1 MNNNIKKIIF
11 SLFVITYF
19 DKKHT
24 EYIKKRIR
32 NFRKTKQNLF
42 ITISVDWEGR
52 NLDEKN
58 INSIKKFNKD
68 YPNIPLQH
76 FLCPSYFTHK
86 IKNANKIIRSTIKKG
101 DNIGLHIHPWRSL
114 VEKANVKYRSESS
127 FYNVDESCEKCGHTV
142 PLTLYNAEELEA
154 IIKTSKKILLENN
167 LFTQNSFR
175 AGGWLADKNVL
186 TVLINNN
193 FEYDCSAVN
202 WTKFKS
208 YLNYE
213 NLYTELKEIWNISDN
228 TKQPYKINIGDKS
241 IFQFP
246 NNGIAVD
253 YMNIYDLIAVV
264 IDNLEKYKSE
274 EKIFLSFMF
283 HQENANY
290 FINRIYRLI
299 DNLMVLKEYNYNV
312 IFSSEPKDFLDL

>member
-1 MNNNIKKIIF
+1 MNKLIKRIVF
-11 SLFVITYF
+11 SLFLINLNT
-19 DKKHT
+19 KNN
-24 EYIKKRIR
+24 IR
-32 NFRKTKQNLF
+32 NKTKNQKLF

-52 NLDEKN
+52 NLDENN
-58 INSIKKFNKD
+58 IHSIKKFNKD

-86 IKNANKIIRSTIKKG
+86 IEDARKIIRSTIKKG

-142 PLTLYNAEELEA
+142 PLTLYDPEELEA
-154 IIKTSKKILLENN
+154 IVKTSKNILIENN

-186 TVLINNN
+186 KALINNN

-208 YLNYE
+208 YSNYE
-213 NLYTELKEIWNISDN
+213 NLYTELKEIWNINDN
-228 TKQPYKINIGDKS
+228 TKQPYKINIDNKS
-241 IFQFP
+241 IYQFP

-253 YMNIYDLIAVV
+253 YMSIYDMIDV
-264 IDNLEKYKSE
+264 IIENLQKYKNE
-274 EKIFLSFMF
+274 DKIFLSFMF

-290 FINRIYRLI
+290 FINRIYNLI
-299 DNLMVLKEYNYNV
+299 ENLFVLKEYGYEL
-312 IFSSEPKDFLDL
+312 IFSSEPKDFLYL